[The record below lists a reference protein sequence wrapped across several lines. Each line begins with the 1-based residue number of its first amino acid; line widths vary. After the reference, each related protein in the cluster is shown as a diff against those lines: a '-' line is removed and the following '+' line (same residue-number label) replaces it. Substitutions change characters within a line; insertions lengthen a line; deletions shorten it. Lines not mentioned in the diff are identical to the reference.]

1 MAISQNFPNT
11 RPSLNLNFARSKKLD
26 PRITFTR
33 SSTATYV
40 DEDGLI
46 KSVATNTPRFDHDPT
61 TGDCLGLLIEESR
74 TNLLQRSNTF
84 NTLWSAVSATC
95 VFTQNITGPDGVVNG
110 AWTIDDQS
118 TASDGAGFE
127 QALTITP
134 SASTNYCLS
143 IFAKQGTATYFDF
156 YAFFTGTSVKGSKL
170 RYNFSTDTITV
181 ASEDG
186 GGISPTIYG
195 KVQYPN
201 GWVRLYFVVNDAN
214 SGLNNAL
221 QYRIYPASRDTSVTG
236 TTLFYGAQ
244 CEIGSFPTTYIPT
257 VASTVTRSADN
268 ASMTGTNFSSWYNQS
283 EGTLYASIRNQTVR
297 SSLTYDRFVALC
309 GDDVNLN
316 EISIYTQTASGG
328 ALQNKFLFAITAG
341 GTASADF
348 NAAGPDNI
356 GKAIL
361 AYKTNDAAGTV
372 NGITP
377 GTDTS
382 VTLPTCTNLQIC
394 GAVRYQ
400 SKPTATISQL
410 SYYPVRLTNSQLQT
424 LTK

>member
-46 KSVATNTPRFDHDPT
+46 KSAATNTPRFDHDPT

-74 TNLLQRSNTF
+74 TNLLKYSNAFSTGGAG
-84 NTLWSAVSATC
+84 NWGSVSATC
-95 VFTQNITGPDGVVNG
+95 VFTQNITGPDGVSNG

-118 TASDGAGFE
+118 TVADGAGFE
-127 QALTITP
+127 EQLTITP

-156 YAFFTGTSVKGSKL
+156 YAFFTGTSVKGTYF
-170 RYNFSTDTITV
+170 RYNFSTDTISV
-181 ASEDG
+181 SSADG

-201 GWVRLYFVVNDAN
+201 GWYRLYFVVNDAN
-214 SGLNNAL
+214 SGLNNTL
-221 QYRIYPASRDTSVTG
+221 QYRIYPASRDAGVTG

-257 VASTVTRSADN
+257 TTATVTRSADS
-268 ASMTGTNFSSWYNQS
+268 ASITGTNFTSWYNPDEGSVSAKFKFYANHGSYS
-283 EGTLYASIRNQTVR
+283 EAVSIAGAGSGFMVIDVAGGLVTDCYSANTVVTGGNNARNTFVTGVRAYKFSTNDSVIGCSGAS
-297 SSLTYDRFVALC
+297 
-309 GDDVNLN
+309 
-316 EISIYTQTASGG
+316 SITTQT
-328 ALQNKFLFAITAG
+328 
-341 GTASADF
+341 GT
-348 NAAGPDNI
+348 
-356 GKAIL
+356 
-361 AYKTNDAAGTV
+361 KTNPNPTTMWLGRRGDGGGSV
-372 NGITP
+372 YMLNGH
-377 GTDTS
+377 
-382 VTLPTCTNLQIC
+382 LQQ
-394 GAVRYQ
+394 V
-400 SKPTATISQL
+400 
-410 SYYPVRLTNSQLQT
+410 SYYPVRLSNSQLQT